1 MYPLNVGTCVQ
12 AHVEHAIRGACTRS
26 VQPSVRDSCCVVI
39 FAQINVPKI
48 VPLVQRNADLPV
60 FMDHVVTNATNFVS
74 HAPKCVCGSA
84 NILNVPK
91 TVERSV
97 TDQDVTSH
105 ARKRYAVAF
114 IVVLDCVES
123 SAL

>member
-1 MYPLNVGTCVQ
+1 MYPLNVVTGVQ

-39 FAQINVPKI
+39 CAQINVPKI
-48 VPLVQRNADLPV
+48 VPLVQKNVVLPV

-74 HAPKCVCGSA
+74 HALKCVCGSA
-84 NILNVPK
+84 NTSNVPK
-91 TVERSV
+91 TAERSV

-105 ARKRYAVAF
+105 AQKRYAVAF